1 MTPAP
6 AVFDAEA
13 GIMLNDTFVKLV
25 AWYDNEWGYS
35 NKVPGHGSR
44 RRQIRPPTLRRCAG
58 RCPPRARISPWG
70 GPAAKYGSPPWRL
83 RPPPPSRGRYQRPG
97 TAGSAVALVQFA
109 PSGAFFIP
117 PSQSSPMQIGVVY
130 AALAYTLW
138 GLFPL
143 FFKQLAGAGAL
154 EVVLHRFVWSLVFV
168 LLVLAVLRRWAWLR
182 AVFQTPRVVGTFAL
196 SATLLAGNWLV
207 YIWAVN
213 NDHVL
218 DASLGYFILP
228 LVNVALG
235 YVFLHER
242 PRRGQ
247 WLAFAIACAGVL
259 WLTVQG
265 GRLPWVALTLAV
277 TFGLY
282 GLLRKLAPLGA
293 LEGLSL
299 ETMLLAPF
307 SMVVLGW
314 MTGMAKAH
322 WPSTT
327 PRSWSGWCWQGR
339 SLLFRCCCLRP
350 VHGASRCPPWVSC
363 STSPPAF
370 WCCWACGSTASPLP
384 GRVRWGLC

>member
-1 MTPAP
+1 
-6 AVFDAEA
+6 
-13 GIMLNDTFVKLV
+13 
-25 AWYDNEWGYS
+25 
-35 NKVPGHGSR
+35 
-44 RRQIRPPTLRRCAG
+44 
-58 RCPPRARISPWG
+58 
-70 GPAAKYGSPPWRL
+70 
-83 RPPPPSRGRYQRPG
+83 
-97 TAGSAVALVQFA
+97 
-109 PSGAFFIP
+109 
-117 PSQSSPMQIGVVY
+117 MQIGVVY

-182 AVFQTPRVVGTFAL
+182 AVFRTPRVVGTFAL

-242 PRRGQ
+242 PRRVQ

-265 GRLPWVALTLAV
+265 GRLPWVALTLAL

-299 ETMLLAPF
+299 ETMLLSPF
-307 SMVVLGW
+307 AVLVLGW
-314 MTGMAKAH
+314 MT
-322 WPSTT
+322 
-327 PRSWSGWCWQGR
+327 WQGQGALAR
-339 SLLFRCCCLRP
+339 HDTTQLVWLVLAGPVTAIPLLLFAA
-350 VHGASRCPPWVSC
+350 GARRIPLSMMGILQYIAPSILVLLGVWLYGEPFAGPRVLGFVLIW
-363 STSPPAF
+363 
-370 WCCWACGSTASPLP
+370 TALALYTAEGWWFSQEVKRKI
-384 GRVRWGLC
+384 GR

>member
-1 MTPAP
+1 
-6 AVFDAEA
+6 
-13 GIMLNDTFVKLV
+13 
-25 AWYDNEWGYS
+25 
-35 NKVPGHGSR
+35 
-44 RRQIRPPTLRRCAG
+44 
-58 RCPPRARISPWG
+58 
-70 GPAAKYGSPPWRL
+70 
-83 RPPPPSRGRYQRPG
+83 
-97 TAGSAVALVQFA
+97 
-109 PSGAFFIP
+109 
-117 PSQSSPMQIGVVY
+117 MQIGVVY

-154 EVVLHRFVWSLVFV
+154 EVVLHRLVWSLVFV

-196 SATLLAGNWLV
+196 SATLLASNWLV

-242 PRRGQ
+242 PRRVQ

-265 GRLPWVALTLAV
+265 GRLPWVALTLAL
-277 TFGLY
+277 TFALY

-299 ETMLLAPF
+299 ETLLLAPLA
-307 SMVVLGW
+307 MLALGW
-314 MTGMAKAH
+314 MT
-322 WPSTT
+322 
-327 PRSWSGWCWQGR
+327 WQGQGVMAR
-339 SLLFRCCCLRP
+339 HDTALLAWLMAAGPVTAIPLLLFAA
-350 VHGASRCPPWVSC
+350 GARRIPLSMMGILQYIAPSILVLLGVWLYGEPFAGPRVLGFVLIW
-363 STSPPAF
+363 TALALYTAEG
-370 WCCWACGSTASPLP
+370 WWASQALK
-384 GRVRWGLC
+384 RKIGL

>member
-1 MTPAP
+1 MNP
-6 AVFDAEA
+6 
-13 GIMLNDTFVKLV
+13 GIL
-25 AWYDNEWGYS
+25 
-35 NKVPGHGSR
+35 
-44 RRQIRPPTLRRCAG
+44 
-58 RCPPRARISPWG
+58 
-70 GPAAKYGSPPWRL
+70 
-83 RPPPPSRGRYQRPG
+83 
-97 TAGSAVALVQFA
+97 
-109 PSGAFFIP
+109 
-117 PSQSSPMQIGVVY
+117 Y

-154 EVVLHRFVWSLVFV
+154 EVVLHRLVWSLVFV

-182 AVFQTPRVVGTFAL
+182 DVFRTPRVVGAFAL
-196 SATLLAGNWLV
+196 SATLLASNWLV

-299 ETMLLAPF
+299 ETLLLAPLA
-307 SMVVLGW
+307 MLALAW
-314 MTGMAKAH
+314 MTGQGQGVMARHDTALLA
-322 WPSTT
+322 WLAA
-327 PRSWSGWCWQGR
+327 SGPVTAIPL
-339 SLLFRCCCLRP
+339 LLFAAGARRIPLSTMGILQYIAPSILVLLGVWLYGEPFAGPRAWGFALIWTALALYTVEGWWARRGANALRE
-350 VHGASRCPPWVSC
+350 G
-363 STSPPAF
+363 
-370 WCCWACGSTASPLP
+370 
-384 GRVRWGLC
+384 

>member
-1 MTPAP
+1 
-6 AVFDAEA
+6 
-13 GIMLNDTFVKLV
+13 
-25 AWYDNEWGYS
+25 
-35 NKVPGHGSR
+35 
-44 RRQIRPPTLRRCAG
+44 
-58 RCPPRARISPWG
+58 
-70 GPAAKYGSPPWRL
+70 
-83 RPPPPSRGRYQRPG
+83 
-97 TAGSAVALVQFA
+97 
-109 PSGAFFIP
+109 
-117 PSQSSPMQIGVVY
+117 MQIGVVY

-143 FFKQLAGAGAL
+143 FFKHLASVGAL

-168 LLVLAVLRRWAWLR
+168 VLVLAVLRRWAWLR

-228 LVNVALG
+228 LVNVGLG
-235 YVFLHER
+235 FVFLHER
-242 PRRGQ
+242 PRRVQ

-265 GRLPWVALTLAV
+265 GRLPWVALALALS
-277 TFGLY
+277 FGLY

-307 SMVVLGW
+307 AFAVLCWMTWHGQGVLARHDTTQLAWLVLAGPVTAIPLLLFAAGARRIPLSMMGILQYIAPSILVLLGVWLYGEPFAGPRVLGFVLIW
-314 MTGMAKAH
+314 TALALY
-322 WPSTT
+322 TAE
-327 PRSWSGWCWQGR
+327 GWWFSQEVKR
-339 SLLFRCCCLRP
+339 KIS
-350 VHGASRCPPWVSC
+350 V
-363 STSPPAF
+363 
-370 WCCWACGSTASPLP
+370 
-384 GRVRWGLC
+384 